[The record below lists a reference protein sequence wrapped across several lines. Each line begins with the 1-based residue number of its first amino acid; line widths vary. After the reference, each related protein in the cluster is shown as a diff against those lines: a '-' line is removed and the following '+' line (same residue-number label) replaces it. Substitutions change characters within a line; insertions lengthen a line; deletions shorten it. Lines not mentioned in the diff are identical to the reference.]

1 MSLGQ
6 GDQFPASGPSGVEET
21 LMSALLLPWLPRD
34 TLCDILDPLLHGRQW
49 LPSPGGLAP
58 VKMPSPSAATLDG
71 PRNCFIR

>member
-1 MSLGQ
+1 
-6 GDQFPASGPSGVEET
+6 
-21 LMSALLLPWLPRD
+21 MSALLLPWLSRD